1 MLICIR
7 GNADER
13 ATHNCSL
20 LISAVI
26 GQDSI
31 GKSVRQRLDTFDS
44 DSAAACVAVTPA
56 AAAWR
61 A

>member
-13 ATHNCSL
+13 ATRNCSL

-44 DSAAACVAVTPA
+44 AAACVAVTPA